1 MSPASSSC
9 PRPRGG
15 LLRPFA
21 GCAVLSVV
29 LASAPPYALA
39 QVDRAPVAPPPAL
52 AQADQPRVPPAVA
65 TGQTGQEALPH
76 VVVLATGGTIAST
89 YDEEIGALRAA
100 LTGDEIVESVEGLA
114 EIARVSVEQVAN
126 VNSRDM
132 TPDIWLRLSRRA
144 NELLSTGDV
153 AGIVV
158 THGTDTLEETAY
170 FLDLTVTSE
179 KPIVVVGAQRAPTM
193 YDTDGPRNML
203 DAVRVAISDEA
214 VGMGTMVV
222 MNGQINAARE
232 VTKTN
237 TLDVE
242 TFQTLDFGLLGVAD
256 IETVRFYRAPTRRQT
271 IPLPDDVEL
280 GYVHI
285 HTEYAGSDGRAL
297 ELLLEDGGL
306 DGVVVAG
313 LGLAHVSTPTLRVL
327 EKVRAAGIPV
337 VVASRVL
344 TGRIVPLYANNVDL
358 LNMGAVQA
366 DNLSPQKARV
376 LLMVAM
382 TATTDPD
389 ELRAYFSR

>member
-1 MSPASSSC
+1 
-9 PRPRGG
+9 
-15 LLRPFA
+15 
-21 GCAVLSVV
+21 
-29 LASAPPYALA
+29 
-39 QVDRAPVAPPPAL
+39 
-52 AQADQPRVPPAVA
+52 
-65 TGQTGQEALPH
+65 
-76 VVVLATGGTIAST
+76 VVLATGGTIAST

-100 LTGDEIVESVEGLA
+100 LTGDEIVSAVEGLS

-132 TPDIWLRLSRRA
+132 TPSIWLELAERA
-144 NELLSTGDV
+144 NALLAMPDV
-153 AGIVV
+153 AGVVV

-179 KPIVVVGAQRAPTM
+179 KPVVVVGAQRAPTM

-203 DAVRVAISDEA
+203 NAVRVAVSEEA
-214 VGMGTMVV
+214 SGMGTMVV

-256 IETVRFYRAPTRRQT
+256 IEAVRFYRAPLRRQT
-271 IPLPDDVEL
+271 IPLPDDPAL
-280 GYVHI
+280 GNVAI
-285 HTEYAGSDGRAL
+285 IAEYAGSDGRAI
-297 ELLLEDGGL
+297 ELLLEDGNL

-313 LGLAHVSTPTLRVL
+313 LGLAHVSTPTLRAL
-327 EKVRAAGIPV
+327 QRVREAGIPV
-337 VVASRVL
+337 VVSSRVL
-344 TGRIVPLYANNVDL
+344 TGRIVPLYANNIDL
-358 LNMGAVQA
+358 LEMGAIQA

-382 TATTDPD
+382 TRTRDTEA
-389 ELRAYFSR
+389 LRAYFNR

>member
-1 MSPASSSC
+1 MMNRARWGCRLSLLPGPVLGPVLGLVLGLVLGGAGVLETNALSAQEL
-9 PRPRGG
+9 PR
-15 LLRPFA
+15 
-21 GCAVLSVV
+21 
-29 LASAPPYALA
+29 
-39 QVDRAPVAPPPAL
+39 
-52 AQADQPRVPPAVA
+52 
-65 TGQTGQEALPH
+65 

-100 LTGDEIVESVEGLA
+100 LTGDEIVSSVEGLA
-114 EIARVSVEQVAN
+114 EVARVEVEQIAN

-132 TPDIWLRLSRRA
+132 TPDIWLQLSRRA
-144 NELLSTGDV
+144 NELLSESDI

-170 FLDLTVTSE
+170 FLDLTVTSD
-179 KPIVVVGAQRAPTM
+179 KPVVVVGAQRAPTN

-203 DAVRVAISDEA
+203 NAVRVAVSQEA

-256 IETVRFYRAPTRRQT
+256 VETVRFYRAPMRRQT
-271 IPLPDDVEL
+271 IQLPRDAEL
-280 GYVHI
+280 GNVALI
-285 HTEYAGSDGRAL
+285 SEYAGSDGRAL
-297 ELLLEDGGL
+297 ELLLEDGNL

-313 LGLAHVSTPTLRVL
+313 LGLAHVSTPTLAAL
-327 EKVRAAGIPV
+327 EKVRTAGIPV
-337 VVASRVL
+337 VVASRVP

-358 LNMGAVQA
+358 LDMGAVQS
-366 DNLSPQKARV
+366 DNLSPWKARV

-382 TATTDPD
+382 THTT
-389 ELRAYFSR
+389 ETEALREFFNR

>member
-1 MSPASSSC
+1 MRRIVTRAAVVAHLVAVPA
-9 PRPRGG
+9 
-15 LLRPFA
+15 
-21 GCAVLSVV
+21 AVV
-29 LASAPPYALA
+29 
-39 QVDRAPVAPPPAL
+39 
-52 AQADQPRVPPAVA
+52 
-65 TGQTGQEALPH
+65 GQETLPR

-100 LTGDEIVESVEGLA
+100 LTGDEIVEAVEGLS
-114 EIARVSVEQVAN
+114 EIADVSVEQVAN

-132 TPDIWLRLSRRA
+132 TPEIWLRLARRA
-144 NELLSTGDV
+144 NELLARTDV
-153 AGIVV
+153 AGVVV

-179 KPIVVVGAQRAPTM
+179 KPVVVVGAQRAPTM

-203 DAVRVAISDEA
+203 NAVRVAVSDEA

-256 IETVRFYRAPTRRQT
+256 IEAVRFYRAPVRRQT
-271 IPLPDDVEL
+271 IPLPDDAEL
-280 GYVHI
+280 GNVVI
-285 HTEYAGSDGRAL
+285 VSEYAGSDGRAI

-313 LGLAHVSTPTLRVL
+313 LGLAHVSTPTLDALRR
-327 EKVRAAGIPV
+327 VRAAGIPV
-337 VVASRVL
+337 VLSSRVL

-358 LNMGAVQA
+358 LDIGAVEA

-382 TATTDPD
+382 TRTTSPE
-389 ELRAYFSR
+389 ELQAIFDR

>member
-1 MSPASSSC
+1 
-9 PRPRGG
+9 
-15 LLRPFA
+15 
-21 GCAVLSVV
+21 
-29 LASAPPYALA
+29 
-39 QVDRAPVAPPPAL
+39 
-52 AQADQPRVPPAVA
+52 
-65 TGQTGQEALPH
+65 

-100 LTGDEIVESVEGLA
+100 LTGDEIVRAVPGLDQ
-114 EIARVSVEQVAN
+114 IARVSVEQIAN

-132 TPDIWLRLSRRA
+132 TPAIWLQLSGRA
-144 NELLSTGDV
+144 NALLASPDV
-153 AGIVV
+153 AGVVV

-170 FLDLTVTSE
+170 FLDLTIVSD
-179 KPIVVVGAQRAPTM
+179 KPVVVVGAQRAPTN

-203 DAVRVAISDEA
+203 NAVRVAVSPEA
-214 VGMGTMVV
+214 VGMGTLVV

-256 IETVRFYRAPTRRQT
+256 VEAVRFYRAPTRRQT
-271 IPLPDDVEL
+271 IPLADGVEL
-280 GYVHI
+280 PNVVI
-285 HTEYAGSDGRAL
+285 IPEYAGSDGRAI
-297 ELLLEDGGL
+297 ELLLEDGNL

-313 LGLAHVSTPTLRVL
+313 LGLAHVSSPTLEALRA
-327 EKVRAAGIPV
+327 VRARDIPV

-344 TGRIVPLYANNVDL
+344 TGRIVPLYANNIDL
-358 LNMGAVQA
+358 LDIGSVQA

-382 TATTDPD
+382 TKTSDPE
-389 ELRAYFSR
+389 ELRRYFNR